1 MTKGIPRSPETYRSA
16 RRNAAKGT
24 VWKGIEPKNPSSLE
38 SGDAI
43 WDGKQYVK
51 AVRIN
56 RSKKWD
62 GVPLTRPYR

>member
-1 MTKGIPRSPETYRSA
+1 LGI
-16 RRNAAKGT
+16 
-24 VWKGIEPKNPSSLE
+24 PSSLE

-51 AVRIN
+51 AVRVN

-62 GVPLTRPYR
+62 GVPLTKPYR